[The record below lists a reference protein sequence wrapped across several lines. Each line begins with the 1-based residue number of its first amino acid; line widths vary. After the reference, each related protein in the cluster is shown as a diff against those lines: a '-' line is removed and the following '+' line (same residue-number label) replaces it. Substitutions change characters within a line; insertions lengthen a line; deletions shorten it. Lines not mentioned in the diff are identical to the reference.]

1 MRGKSK
7 GDTTAER
14 VVSVY
19 SHIDCRTHHTTR
31 ERDHVEE
38 GRRLVLVPPI
48 VRTTVTLGASLF
60 CAIPIIQP
68 AGECASKLPAAWM

>member
-48 VRTTVTLGASLF
+48 GRTTPASRRPHPQRTLHKDRKGGDLF
-60 CAIPIIQP
+60 FF
-68 AGECASKLPAAWM
+68 LPTSQ